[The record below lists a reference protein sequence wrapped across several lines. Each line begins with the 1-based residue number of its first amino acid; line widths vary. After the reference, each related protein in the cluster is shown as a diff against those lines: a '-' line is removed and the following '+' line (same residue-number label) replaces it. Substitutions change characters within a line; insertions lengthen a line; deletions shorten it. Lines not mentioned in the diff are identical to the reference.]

1 MFSQAVRSKSDV
13 IACGITPIDRRTPFG
28 SRSTSKPF
36 TRAWPE
42 LGTTSVVSI
51 RISVD
56 FPAPFG
62 PSKPNT
68 SPCFTL
74 KFILS
79 TAQNEPKYLLRFSI
93 STSSTGS
100 ISGQVDRHVCRHA
113 DREAAVAVVAA
124 HPDLERLDVALR
136 AAHVALRRVV
146 RVDAAEEDFAVAD
159 ATRRACGPALCRRR
173 GSSRRTSPRRRR
185 ESRGRRG

>member
-1 MFSQAVRSKSDV
+1 MFSQAVRSRSEV
-13 IACGITPIDRRTPFG
+13 RACGITPIDLRTPFG
-28 SRSTSKPF
+28 SCTTSKPF

-42 LGTTSVVSI
+42 VGVTSVVSM

-56 FPAPFG
+56 LPAPFG

-79 TAQNEPKYLLRFSI
+79 TAQNEPKYLLRSSI
-93 STSSTGS
+93 STSSARS
-100 ISGQVDRHVCRHA
+100 ISVQLHRNVRGHA
-113 DREAAVAVVAA
+113 DREAAVAVVATHA
-124 HPDLERLDVALR
+124 DLERLDVALR

-146 RVDAAEEDFAVAD
+146 RVDAAAEDFAVA
-159 ATRRACGPALCRRR
+159 
-173 GSSRRTSPRRRR
+173 
-185 ESRGRRG
+185 